1 MCEQPL
7 RKLQLQ
13 KILKQTV
20 NQMLIGF
27 ENKENLMLSIGKSY
41 LIYDEVDEPEEV
53 FEKIYNIDA
62 ATMSEVAQEV
72 FSIDDM
78 SVIVYK

>member
-62 ATMSEVAQEV
+62 TTMSEVAQEV